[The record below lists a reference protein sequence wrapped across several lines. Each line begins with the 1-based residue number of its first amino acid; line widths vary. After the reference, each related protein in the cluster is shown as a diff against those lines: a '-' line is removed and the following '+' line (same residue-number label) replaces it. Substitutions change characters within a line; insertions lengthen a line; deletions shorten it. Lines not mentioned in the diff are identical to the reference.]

1 MKIGPVDI
9 RNHTF
14 TRKLNG
20 VDEAE
25 VRAYLDMVADRLEES
40 IVEAEE
46 IRVAIDRAEA
56 RVDEYAKLEG
66 ALRDSLISAER
77 IAEERRE
84 VTEREARIRIKNAEI
99 DAEKILMG
107 ARNELARLRAEI
119 DDLRRQKVTYIERF
133 RALLRSQVKILEA
146 SVREFDP
153 DPAHPVQPAPRPAA
167 PVAPTPPVAPPRPSA
182 VFDEVERAE
191 SAARQMP
198 LGYPEPRTPSSPS
211 RGAP

>member
-14 TRKLNG
+14 TKKLNG
-20 VDEAE
+20 VDESE

-40 IVEAEE
+40 IVEGEE
-46 IRVAIDRAEA
+46 LRATIDRVEG

-84 VTEREARIRIKNAEI
+84 GSEREARIVIKNAEV
-99 DAEKILMG
+99 DAEKILLA
-107 ARNELARLRAEI
+107 ARQELGRLRADI
-119 DDLRRQKVTYIERF
+119 DDLRRQKVTYVERF

-146 SVREFDP
+146 SVEELDP
-153 DPAHPVQPAPRPAA
+153 DQSRSSAQPEAR
-167 PVAPTPPVAPPRPSA
+167 A
-182 VFDEVERAE
+182 VLDEVERAE
-191 SAARQMP
+191 AASRQMP
-198 LGYPEPRTPSSPS
+198 LGYTDPRAPSSPS
-211 RGAP
+211 SGAP